1 MNIPVWRPQPRY
13 LVLTLLLALV
23 LFALGIYLARH
34 LERYSETVDKGA
46 DPAVAA
52 NPYLAAQS
60 FLRQRGLRVD
70 QANRL
75 DILPRLPAATTS
87 LLLLGDRSR
96 MTPRQAEQILAWVR
110 QGGRL
115 LFVAEALWD
124 ERKGRSGD
132 LLLDRLQLRQYE
144 TRKLPPPEPTDDP
157 YPRLTKLYLDNEE
170 APAYFSFNPAFHLED
185 PTDIT
190 RSWANSSDSTH
201 LMQLDYG
208 AGLITVVTDADLWR
222 NSAMA
227 RYDNAWLLWYLNQ
240 NRDVAL
246 IYQTEHDTLASQ
258 LWRYFPQALTL
269 LLVWLLLFA
278 WYSSARHGPV
288 RQPAPLARR
297 QLREYLH
304 ASAEFMLRHGG
315 HQRLLRS
322 LQHDILRRAR
332 HRHPGFERLPI
343 ADQWHVL
350 ARLTGETPSAVGQ
363 ALRPRPAQKMSQS
376 EFTRQVGYLQRI
388 RNAL

>member
-1 MNIPVWRPQPRY
+1 MSNWAWRPQPRH
-13 LVLTLLLALV
+13 LVLTLVLALV
-23 LFALGIYLARH
+23 LLVLGVYLSRH

-46 DPAVAA
+46 DPTVVA

-70 QANRL
+70 QATRL

-96 MTPRQAEQILAWVR
+96 MTPRQVEQILSWVR

-115 LFVAEALWD
+115 LFVAEAIWD
-124 ERKGRSGD
+124 NHKGRSDD

-144 TRKLPPPEPTDDP
+144 TRTLPPAEPTDDP

-185 PTDIT
+185 PTDIS

-222 NSAMA
+222 NSALT

-278 WYSSARHGPV
+278 WYSGARHGPV

-332 HRHPGFERLPI
+332 QRHPGFERLPI
-343 ADQWHVL
+343 AEQWHAL

-376 EFTRQVGYLQRI
+376 EFTRHVGDLQRI